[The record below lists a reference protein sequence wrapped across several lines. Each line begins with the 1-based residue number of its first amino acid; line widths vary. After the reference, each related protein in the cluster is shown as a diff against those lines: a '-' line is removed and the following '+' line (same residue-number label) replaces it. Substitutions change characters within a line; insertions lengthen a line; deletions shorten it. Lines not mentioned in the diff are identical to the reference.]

1 MQKKNEENTPEKDQ
15 VQEKYTVLGNSW
27 DETDPESASLQE
39 NPYRS

>member
-15 VQEKYTVLGNSW
+15 VQEKYTVVTVGMRLIQRV
-27 DETDPESASLQE
+27 PLCRK